1 MERNKS
7 KSRIAVTNLLLSLA
21 ISLLINFSFLLILF
35 DTQTSDSRHR
45 NEPSEVEI
53 ERTIDMSTEGTLRI
67 TPDGYG
73 YILFENEPVDSV
85 YVQSGKIWRYGLD
98 EGDRMKIKALAPTVA
113 GAHYTVESITSL
125 NGETFDYGARFDK
138 PDSGSQTVLQLIG
151 YALLSFILFTILTR
165 RSRNRKWHRYLL
177 PHLCCVVIVV
187 AFYFAA
193 PIIGVRADIPR
204 GMFDMMLILKCSFV
218 LVVAILYGRIFELI
232 YQRQRMVIENEQLKN
247 ENLSTRYSVLVSQI
261 SPHFLFN
268 SLNSLSMLV
277 REQHTDKALTYIDRL
292 SYVFRYIIQNGQN
305 TLTTLAD
312 ELQFLDAYRYL
323 LEVRYAD
330 KLFFDIEVDPR
341 CERMLLP
348 SLSLQPLIEN
358 AVKHNTITRSRPL
371 RISIRTDGA
380 CVSVSN
386 PIIPKIDVE
395 QSTGI
400 GLKNLSSR
408 CKLITDKDIHIIKTE
423 TTFEVRLPLGT
434 DIKPD
439 KKR

>member
-1 MERNKS
+1 MEKNKS
-7 KSRIAVTNLLLSLA
+7 RSRIALTNLLLSLA

-35 DTQTSDSRHR
+35 DTQTNDYQHRRRHHPTDQ
-45 NEPSEVEI
+45 ELTVPIAS
-53 ERTIDMSTEGTLRI
+53 EGTLHI
-67 TPDGYG
+67 LPDGYG
-73 YILFENEPVDSV
+73 YILFEDEAIDSV
-85 YVQSGKIWRYGLD
+85 YVNSGKIWRYRLN
-98 EGDRMKIKALAPTVA
+98 EGDKLKIKAAAPA
-113 GAHYTVESITSL
+113 SEGAHYAVRDIVML
-125 NGETFDYGARFDK
+125 NGEPFDYGARFDK
-138 PDSGSQTVLQLIG
+138 PDTGSQTALQLIG

-165 RSRNRKWHRYLL
+165 RSRNRKWHRYIL
-177 PHLCCVVIVV
+177 PHLACLLIVA

-204 GMFDMMLILKCSFV
+204 GMIDMMLILKCSFV

-232 YQRQRMVIENEQLKN
+232 YQRQRMAIENEQLKN
-247 ENLSTRYSVLVSQI
+247 ENLSSRYSILVSQI

-277 REQHTDKALTYIDRL
+277 REQHTENALAYIDRL

-330 KLFFDIEVDPR
+330 KLFFDIDIDPR
-341 CERMLLP
+341 CERMTLP

-358 AVKHNTITRSRPL
+358 AVKHNTITRTRPL
-371 RISIRTDGA
+371 HISIRTEGN

-386 PIIPKIDVE
+386 PIIPKIQTE

-408 CKLITDKDIHIIKTE
+408 WKLITDKTIQIVRTDS
-423 TTFEVRLPLGT
+423 TFEVRLPLGT
-434 DIKPD
+434 DPDIKL
-439 KKR
+439 

>member
-1 MERNKS
+1 MEKNKS

-35 DTQTSDSRHR
+35 DTQTNDYQHRRRHR
-45 NEPSEVEI
+45 PADQELTVPIAS
-53 ERTIDMSTEGTLRI
+53 EGTLHI
-67 TPDGYG
+67 LPDGYG
-73 YILFENEPVDSV
+73 YILFEGEAVDSV
-85 YVQSGKIWRYGLD
+85 YVNSGKIWRYRLN
-98 EGDRMKIKALAPTVA
+98 EGDRLKIEAAAPA
-113 GAHYTVESITSL
+113 AEGAHYAVRDIVTL
-125 NGETFDYGARFDK
+125 NGEPFDYGARFDK
-138 PDSGSQTVLQLIG
+138 PDTGSQTALQLIG

-165 RSRNRKWHRYLL
+165 RSRNRKWHRYIL
-177 PHLCCVVIVV
+177 PHLGCVIIVA

-193 PIIGVRADIPR
+193 PIIGVRADIPH
-204 GMFDMMLILKCSFV
+204 GMIDMMLILKCSFV

-232 YQRQRMVIENEQLKN
+232 YQRQRMAIENEQLKN
-247 ENLSTRYSVLVSQI
+247 ENLSSRYSILVSQI

-277 REQHTDKALTYIDRL
+277 REQHTDNALAYIDRL

-330 KLFFDIEVDPR
+330 KLFFDIDIDPR
-341 CERMLLP
+341 CERMTLP

-358 AVKHNTITRSRPL
+358 AVKHNTITRARPL
-371 RISIRTDGA
+371 HISIRTDGN

-386 PIIPKIDVE
+386 PIIPKIETE

-408 CKLITDKDIHIIKTE
+408 WKLITDKTIQIVRTE
-423 TTFEVRLPLGT
+423 STFEVRLPLGT
-434 DIKPD
+434 DPD
-439 KKR
+439 MKL